1 MCRRR
6 SQRCMIT
13 ATAIELLLLL
23 DDEEL
28 DDDDD
33 ELEDDLGESTALCR
47 YVSRCVENA
56 FACFPSCFH
65 CFHLLYTSSPGAW
78 AGGDHPYRGVGG
90 RGCRDFEDWTCVAD
104 WNTRRL
110 IHILPKTRTF
120 NTVGCADRRRRTP
133 APRDLALT
141 TGTRKDGG
149 SFAASFHRP
158 GCHGGHHDRGRE
170 DECWREVCV
179 FEVEGNSPSQCGSV
193 GV

>member
-47 YVSRCVENA
+47 NGLPA

-120 NTVGCADRRRRTP
+120 NTIGCADRRRRTP
-133 APRDLALT
+133 APRELGID
-141 TGTRKDGG
+141 DGDEEG
-149 SFAASFHRP
+149 WWLFRGEFSSSRLSRWPSRP
-158 GCHGGHHDRGRE
+158 WAGGRMLERSM
-170 DECWREVCV
+170 R
-179 FEVEGNSPSQCGSV
+179 F
-193 GV
+193 